1 MSVQPARQED
11 TMTVALVTFSKSGSR
26 KEFTIR
32 NGETVIGRKTD
43 ADLRIPLN
51 EISRSHCEL
60 SVTDDGVILRD
71 LDSRNGT
78 FLNDEEISE
87 APIKAGD
94 RIRLG
99 PVVFVVQIDGEPKDI
114 SVPSSAPVAAPK
126 VADVP
131 PPGDAPSDGA
141 TAITSSSPADGSGFD
156 IETIDED
163 LDIEELGDL
172 DLDEIDEL
180 EDSDELEEIDELEEL
195 SDEDI
200 SETKDN

>member
-1 MSVQPARQED
+1 MSVKPARQEV
-11 TMTVALVTFSKSGSR
+11 TMTVALVTFSKSGTR
-26 KEFTIR
+26 REFAIEKGT
-32 NGETVIGRKTD
+32 TVIGRKTD

-60 SVTDDGVILRD
+60 SVTDDEVILRD

-87 APIKAGD
+87 SPIKAGD

-114 SVPSSAPVAAPK
+114 SAPTAAVPKAA
-126 VADVP
+126 D
-131 PPGDAPSDGA
+131 DAPSDAA
-141 TAITSSSPADGSGFD
+141 TAIAPSSPADGSGFD
-156 IETIDED
+156 IDTIDEN
-163 LDIEELGDL
+163 LDIEDLSDL
-172 DLDEIDEL
+172 DLDEIDGL

-195 SDEDI
+195 SDEDL
-200 SETKDN
+200 SENQEG

>member
-11 TMTVALVTFSKSGSR
+11 TMTVALVTFSRSGTR
-26 KEFTIR
+26 REFTIK
-32 NGETVIGRKTD
+32 NGTTVIGRKTD

-60 SVTDDGVILRD
+60 SVENDKVILRD

-78 FLNDEEISE
+78 FLNDEDVSE
-87 APIKAGD
+87 APLKAGD

-99 PVVFVVQIDGEPKDI
+99 PVVFVLQIDGEPKDI
-114 SVPSSAPVAAPK
+114 SKPASLPPAAPK
-126 VADVP
+126 AAD
-131 PPGDAPSDGA
+131 DTPSDAA
-141 TAITSSSPADGSGFD
+141 TAIASASPADGSGFD
-156 IETIDED
+156 IDTIDED
-163 LDIEELGDL
+163 LAIEDLSDL

-180 EDSDELEEIDELEEL
+180 EDEDELEEVDELEEL

-200 SETKDN
+200 SENREG

>member
-11 TMTVALVTFSKSGSR
+11 TMTVALVTFSKSGTR
-26 KEFTIR
+26 REFAIR
-32 NGETVIGRKTD
+32 NGVTVIGRKTD
-43 ADLRIPLN
+43 ADLRIPLD

-60 SVTDDGVILRD
+60 SVTDDEVILRD

-78 FLNDEEISE
+78 FLNNEEISE

-114 SVPSSAPVAAPK
+114 SVPSTAPAAVPK
-126 VADVP
+126 ADD
-131 PPGDAPSDGA
+131 DAPSDAA
-141 TAITSSSPADGSGFD
+141 TAIAPSSPADGSGFD
-156 IETIDED
+156 IDTIDED
-163 LDIEELGDL
+163 LDIEDLSDL
-172 DLDEIDEL
+172 DLGEIDGL

-195 SDEDI
+195 SDDDL
-200 SETKDN
+200 SENQEG